1 MTVQTADWKRTV
13 HCGELSADDEKR
25 EIVLNGWVNRRR
37 DHGGVIFVDLRDR
50 SGLVQVVF
58 SPERLDSDTFSKAE
72 RLRNE
77 FVVSVSGTVLRR
89 PPGQE
94 NPDLPS
100 GSIEVYADSFAVL
113 AEARTPPFPID
124 KMGDVDESLRL
135 KYRYLDLRRSEL
147 QEAVKLRHS
156 ITRSVR
162 RFLDNEGFLDIETP
176 MLTKSTPEGARD
188 YVVPS
193 RVHPGSFYALPQSPQ
208 MFKQLLMLAGFEKY
222 YQIARCFRDEDLRAD
237 RQPEFTQID
246 VEMSFVDAEDVM
258 QAMEA
263 MVRQVFF
270 DVLGFA
276 APESFPRLTYREAME
291 RFGSDRPDTRF
302 GFELRDLS
310 LGLADSGFQVFSKT
324 IASGGVVKG
333 LCARGCGQAF
343 SRREIDQLV
352 ERAGDFGAKG
362 LIWMAVNEGVK
373 SPVAKFLS
381 DDEIQYIVQTLE
393 GKPGDLLLIVADS
406 FTTTCDVLGR
416 LRLHL
421 GERLGLLDDSLWEFL
436 WVTEWPL
443 LEYDDEEHRFFAA
456 HHPFTAPVSEDVE
469 LLVGDPGRVRAQ
481 AYDLVLNGVELGGGS
496 IRISDR
502 RVQEMMFGALGF
514 SMEEAAAQFGFFLEA
529 FEYGAPPHGGI
540 AFGLDRLVMLLGHR
554 RSIRDVIAFPKTASA
569 FDLMVEAP
577 SEIAAEQLAALRL
590 KLSL

>member
-1 MTVQTADWKRTV
+1 MAVQTADWKRTV
-13 HCGELSADDEKR
+13 HGGELSTNHEKR
-25 EIVLNGWVNRRR
+25 TVVLNGWVNRRR

-50 SGLVQVVF
+50 TGLVQVVF
-58 SPERLDSDTFSKAE
+58 SPERLDSDAFAQAE
-72 RLRNE
+72 RLRSE
-77 FVVSVSGTVLRR
+77 FVLSVSGTVFRR

-94 NPDLPS
+94 NSDLPS
-100 GSIEVYADSFAVL
+100 GAIEVYADSFTVL
-113 AEARTPPFPID
+113 AEAKTPPFPVD
-124 KMGDVDESLRL
+124 KMSDVDESLRL

-147 QEAVKLRHS
+147 QDAVKLRHS
-156 ITRSVR
+156 ITRAVR
-162 RFLDNEGFLDIETP
+162 RFLDSQGFLDIETP

-246 VEMSFVDAEDVM
+246 VEMSFVDADDVM

-263 MVRQVFF
+263 MVREVFAE
-270 DVLGFA
+270 VLGFA
-276 APESFPRLTYREAME
+276 APERFPRLTYREAME

-302 GFELRDLS
+302 DLELQDLTA
-310 LGLADSGFQVFSKT
+310 GLADSAFQVFSKT
-324 IASGGVVKG
+324 IDSGGVVKG
-333 LCARGCGQAF
+333 ICAKGCGERF

-352 ERAGDFGAKG
+352 ERAGEYGAKG
-362 LIWMAVNEGVK
+362 LIWMVVNDGVR

-381 DDEIQYIVQTLE
+381 DDEIQYIVDTLD
-393 GKPGDLLLIVADS
+393 GHPGDLLLIVADS
-406 FTTTCDVLGR
+406 FATTCDVLGR

-421 GERLGLLDDSLWEFL
+421 GARLELLDDSLWNFL

-443 LEYDDEEHRFFAA
+443 LEYDEDEKRFSAA
-456 HHPFTAPVSEDVE
+456 HHPFTAPVDEDTE
-469 LLVGDPGRVRAQ
+469 LLGSDPGQVRAK
-481 AYDLVLNGVELGGGS
+481 AYDLVLNGIELGGGS

-502 RVQEMMFGALGF
+502 RVQELMFGALGF

-529 FEYGAPPHGGI
+529 FDYGAPPHGGI
-540 AFGLDRLVMLLGHR
+540 AFGLDRLVMLFGHR

-569 FDLMVEAP
+569 MDLMVEAP
-577 SEIAAEQLAALRL
+577 GEISEEQLAALRL